1 MMYDLNERPF
11 RISTPG
17 QTIFQKGDVLWAG
30 RGRVLVI
37 KVYKNN
43 WFRQLL
49 TNLGI
54 KNRAFHL
61 KVKSLRY
68 DS

>member
-1 MMYDLNERPF
+1 MMYGLNERPF
-11 RISTPG
+11 RISVPG
-17 QTIFQKGDVLWAG
+17 QTIFQKGDILWAG

-43 WFRQLL
+43 WLRRQL

-54 KNRAFHL
+54 KNRAYHL

-68 DS
+68 ED